1 MKALNRFARLMG
13 ALGLL
18 LVLMAGAV
26 PNAAAAT
33 AGVTPRA
40 PTAGYPFMCSMEAPQ
55 LGWETVLTG
64 VSASPAANLAGAP
77 VWAVGYWKPYM
88 AVGANMQTTYPLI
101 LRYEG
106 KAWTEET
113 LPALPPNTTLTA
125 VAAYAANDVWAVGY
139 TVYEYRDSP
148 VALHY
153 SGGVWTQLPN
163 PLIVGPAT
171 QGPPASMR
179 FTGVAGL
186 APKTPLVI
194 GSMVDGSRIRPVIL
208 TYAGD
213 GWRSYDLSQ
222 LPDGTQLTGITAPA
236 AKEAWVVGWTP
247 ITTSIGANP
256 RGLLLA
262 FNGVSWKVKAQ
273 VAGQLTAVTN
283 LDNAVIAVGHSYEPT
298 GAANLAMRY
307 GKGGLD
313 WARVKTP
320 DLDVDHNFLR
330 GVTTWQGGIY
340 AVGYAGSAVDD
351 TLVRPVV
358 LRYNGFAFESMALPN
373 LSPVSGLYA
382 VAGGTNLWAVGSYTR
397 VGKNNVTAPL
407 VLTTQCPMQ

>member
-13 ALGLL
+13 ATGLL

-26 PNAAAAT
+26 PSTAAAT

-55 LGWETVLTG
+55 LGWETVLLG
-64 VSASPAANLAGAP
+64 VSASPSANLAGAP
-77 VWAVGYWKPYM
+77 IWAVGYWKPYM

-125 VAAYAANDVWAVGY
+125 VAAYSANDVWAVGY

-148 VALHY
+148 VVLHY

-179 FTGVAGL
+179 FTGVAAL
-186 APKTPLVI
+186 EPKTPLVI
-194 GSMVDGSRIRPVIL
+194 GSMLDGSRIRPVIL

-213 GWRSYDLSQ
+213 GWRSYDLAQ
-222 LPDGTQLTGITAPA
+222 VPDGTQLTAVTAA
-236 AKEAWVVGWTP
+236 APKEAWAVGWIP

-256 RGLLLA
+256 RSMLLA

-307 GKGGLD
+307 GKAGLD

-330 GVTTWQGGIY
+330 GVTTWHGEVY

-358 LRYNGFAFESMALPN
+358 LRYTGFAFESMMLPN

-382 VAGGTNLWAVGSYTR
+382 VAGATNLWAVGSYTR